1 VRHGRQQEE
10 EEGRF
15 AIIMMMMIM
24 HHGGLVEADTIVKI
38 PADTI
43 YIAVSTTVRR

>member
-24 HHGGLVEADTIVKI
+24 HHGGLVEAGTIVKI
-38 PADTI
+38 PDTI